1 MQQEEAKKR
10 AEELRAALRYH
21 ADKYYNQDAPEIDDY
36 EYDGMMNE
44 LKKIE
49 RDFPS
54 LVTQDSPTQKIIG
67 EVSDLFE
74 PVRHEVQMGSLQDVF
89 SEEEVL
95 DFDRRVREEIPEA
108 SYVVEPKIDGLSV
121 SLEYRDGLLVRGS
134 TRGDGLIGENI
145 TANLMQIASIPHRL
159 KQPVPFLEVRGEV
172 YMPNESFLRLVQQQ
186 DEDGQKPFK
195 NPRNAAA
202 GSLRQKDPRVTAS
215 RGLDIFVFNVQQAEG
230 FLLTEHSQSIEWL
243 RSLGLHTIPFFRRC
257 RTGEE
262 LLQEIRR
269 IGREREKLPFCI
281 DGAVVKVDQLAY
293 RIQLGSTAKFPKWAV
308 AFKYPPE
315 EKETVL
321 TDISLQVGRT
331 GVLTPTGI
339 FEPVTLAGT
348 TVSRASLHNEDY
360 IAEKG
365 LCVGDTVL
373 LRKAGDIIPEVVSVV
388 RHAPGAQPYRMPR
401 LCPSCGGEAVREP
414 GEAAVRCTNPECP
427 AQLLRNLIHYAS
439 RDAMDIDGLGPAVV
453 EQLVQ
458 KNHVASPADLYRLT
472 AEELEQN
479 DRMGKLSS
487 QNLVRAIAK
496 SKENDLSRLIFALG
510 IRHVGQKAAKLLAER
525 FGTADALMQATQ
537 EEMLSIEGFGEIM
550 ALSVQQFFRQ
560 PQSVELME
568 KLKACG
574 VNMAEKQRQRG
585 ELFAGKTFVLTGTLP
600 TYKRDAAAALIEQN
614 GGKVSSSVSKKTSI
628 VLAGEEA
635 GSKLEKARTLGI
647 PVIDEAEFRKML
659 AQAD

>member
-44 LKKIE
+44 LKRIE
-49 RDFPS
+49 RDFPA

-95 DFDRRVREEIPEA
+95 DFDRRVRAEIPGV

-121 SLEYRDGLLVRGS
+121 SLEYRDGVLVRGS
-134 TRGDGLIGENI
+134 TRGDGLVGENI
-145 TANLMQIASIPHRL
+145 TANLMQIASIPQRL
-159 KQPVPFLEVRGEV
+159 KQPLPFLEVRGEV

-215 RGLDIFVFNVQQAEG
+215 RGLDIFVFNVQQVEG
-230 FLLTEHSQSIEWL
+230 FSLTAHSQSIEWL
-243 RSLGLHTIPFFRRC
+243 RTLGLHTIPFFCRC
-257 RTGEE
+257 STGEE

-269 IGREREKLPFCI
+269 IGQERESLPFCI
-281 DGAVVKVDQLAY
+281 DGAVVKVDQLAH
-293 RIQLGSTAKFPKWAV
+293 RSQLGSTAKFPKWAV

-339 FEPVTLAGT
+339 FDPVTLAGT

-365 LCVGDTVL
+365 LCIGDTVL

-388 RHAPGAQPYRMPR
+388 HHAPGAQPYRMPR
-401 LCPSCGGEAVREP
+401 ICPSCGGETVREP

-453 EQLVQ
+453 EQLVE
-458 KNHVASPADLYRLT
+458 KNHVASPADLYHLT
-472 AEELEQN
+472 AEELEHN

-537 EEMLSIEGFGEIM
+537 EELLSIEGFGEIM
-550 ALSVQQFFRQ
+550 ALSVLQFFRQ
-560 PQSVELME
+560 PQSAELME

-574 VNMAEKQRQRG
+574 VNMTEERRQRG
-585 ELFAGKTFVLTGTLP
+585 ERFAGKTFVLTGTLP
-600 TYKRDAAAALIEQN
+600 TYKRDEATALIEQN
-614 GGKVSSSVSKKTSI
+614 GGKVSSSVSKKTSM

-647 PVIDEAEFRKML
+647 PVIDETEFRKML
-659 AQAD
+659 TQAD